1 MLRRRRRTALIV
13 VLLVITSAWV
23 WQATHRRGMLATPPV
38 ALGLPGASAPDHAT
52 RQAAPAGT
60 RPAGARPADRRTAP
74 GSYVVAG
81 DGRLSVVP
89 GTGRVNGT
97 GPLTRYIV
105 EVEGGLG
112 EDTTA
117 FADFVE
123 RTLGD
128 PRSWTHGGA
137 VSLQRVSSGPV
148 SFRVTLA
155 SPRTVDRYCV
165 PLDTN
170 GYTSCYDS
178 HGHAMLNQ
186 ARWETGVP
194 GYASDLTTYRQY
206 MVNHE
211 VGHALGHPHVNCP
224 RAGAPAPTMQ
234 QQTLSMQGCKHNAWP
249 YP

>member
-1 MLRRRRRTALIV
+1 MMHRRRRTVAITL
-13 VLLVITSAWV
+13 LLVITSV
-23 WQATHRRGMLATPPV
+23 WFWQVTHRPRALADRP
-38 ALGLPGASAPDHAT
+38 AGDQLP
-52 RQAAPAGT
+52 AAPASP
-60 RPAGARPADRRTAP
+60 PAGAPSPQASARPPVGTSPR
-74 GSYVVAG
+74 GSFVQAG
-81 DGRLSVVP
+81 TGQFSVVP
-89 GTGRVNGT
+89 GTGPRYGS
-97 GPLTRYIV
+97 GLLKRYIV

-112 EDTTA
+112 EDGEA
-117 FADFVE
+117 FAAFVE

-137 VSLQRVSSGPV
+137 LSLQRVDSGPV

-155 SPRTVDRYCV
+155 SPRTVDRSCA
-165 PLDTN
+165 PLNTN
-170 GYTSCYDS
+170 GYTSCFDS

-194 GYASDLTTYRQY
+194 WYVDDMTTYREY

-211 VGHALGHPHVNCP
+211 VGHALGHGHVRCP

-234 QQTLSMQGCKHNAWP
+234 QQTLGMQGCRHNAWP